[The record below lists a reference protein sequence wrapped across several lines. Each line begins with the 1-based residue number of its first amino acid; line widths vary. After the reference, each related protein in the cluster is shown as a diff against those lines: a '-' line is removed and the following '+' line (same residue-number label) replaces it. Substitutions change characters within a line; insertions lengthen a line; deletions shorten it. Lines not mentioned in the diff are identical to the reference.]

1 MGQLSDH
8 VSRRHVLASGG
19 VLLTGTIGLSIAR
32 QTSSSRSSN
41 GSRLLVE
48 NPTNR
53 PHLFSLSVSNRPIS
67 AYRVTNEHGETK
79 SVESGGDGFGFPF
92 TMRATRIEPET
103 NTIFDREYTVEADSA
118 LSLLLKGMPE
128 RGELLYT
135 LKPKLAHETT
145 FVSTWGTMGC
155 SSRFDIH
162 LSPTETRS
170 SCGSRLSDF
179 DRFDAGKEYTI
190 TL

>member
-1 MGQLSDH
+1 MDQLSNI
-8 VSRRHVLASGG
+8 VSRRRVLASGA
-19 VLLTGTIGLSIAR
+19 VLLTGGIGSGG
-32 QTSSSRSSN
+32 SSSSQSED

-53 PHLFSLSVSNRPIS
+53 PRLFSLSVSNRPIS

-79 SVESGGDGFGFPF
+79 SVEREDDGLGFPF
-92 TMRATRIEPET
+92 TMQMQATRIEPET
-103 NTIFDREYTVEADSA
+103 NTSFDREYTVEANSA
-118 LSLLLKGMPE
+118 LSFLLKGMPE

-135 LKPKLAHETT
+135 LKPKSAQEAT

-162 LSPTETRS
+162 LSPSETRS

-179 DRFDAGKEYTI
+179 ARFDAGNGHTI